1 MLKDWLMSHQSDRLD
16 KADLQRTGS
25 VTKAELPTRREL
37 EWPTLKVLESLGGS
51 ASIEQIASAL
61 AEFLS
66 IPEEI
71 VRILHGNGPETE
83 LEYRAAWARTHLKKI
98 GAVDNPSR
106 GFWRIT
112 DSGRKVRDESALR
125 GAIKSGTQLS
135 GSINSNELP
144 TTDELVWPTLTS
156 LKDLGGSATI
166 KQLSQTLAH
175 VLRIHPELLRILHG
189 DGSLSEFNYRALC
202 ARTSLKSISAI
213 VEDASNGMWH
223 IADFGRRIP
232 DEETLLKMLGCDE
245 NEREKDSINWRD
257 ELLNLLQNMKRQSF
271 VSLCKQVLIESGF
284 RQIEV
289 TNKTGKG
296 DILGSGILRINLIS
310 FHILFQFGR
319 SGTPIDSAEI
329 RDLRGAM
336 VGRADKGLFVTTGEF
351 TDSASKEAVRD
362 GAPVIDL
369 INGIELCNHLRD
381 LKLGVSTKTVRVIEI
396 DTEYFTDQ

>member
-1 MLKDWLMSHQSDRLD
+1 MSNQSDRRDNAHLR
-16 KADLQRTGS
+16 RTRS
-25 VTKAELPTRREL
+25 MTKAELPTIREL
-37 EWPTLKVLESLGGS
+37 EWPTLKVLESLDGS
-51 ASIEQIASAL
+51 ASIEHIL
-61 AEFLS
+61 RKLVEVLS
-66 IPEEI
+66 ISDELL
-71 VRILHGNGPETE
+71 RIPHGDGPQSKFEN
-83 LEYRAAWARTHLKKI
+83 RAAWARTHLKKI

-106 GFWRIT
+106 GIWRIT
-112 DSGRKVRDESALR
+112 NPGRRVRDARALR
-125 GAIKSGTQLS
+125 DAIKSGTQLP
-135 GSINSNELP
+135 GSIDPSELP

-156 LKDLGGSATI
+156 LKDLGGIATI
-166 KQLSQTLAH
+166 KQLSQTLAQ
-175 VLRIHPELLRILHG
+175 VLRIRPELLQILHG

-223 IADFGRRIP
+223 IADVGRRIP
-232 DEETLLKMLGCDE
+232 DEETLLKMLRGEE
-245 NEREKDSINWRD
+245 NEREQDSNGWRN
-257 ELLNLLQNMKRQSF
+257 ELLKLLRNMKHQSF

-284 RQIEV
+284 RQLEV

-296 DILGSGILRINLIS
+296 DVLGSGILRLNLIS
-310 FHILFQFGR
+310 FHILFQFRR
-319 SGTPIDSAEI
+319 SATPINSAEI

-336 VGRADKGLFVTTGEF
+336 VGRAEKGLFVTTGEF

-381 LKLGVSTKTVRVIEI
+381 LKLGVSTRTVRVVEI